1 MGEDQEKKIET
12 NKLQKV
18 NSKLELEIIQLKQE
32 KDTLRS

>member
-1 MGEDQEKKIET
+1 MVEDQERRVEINNLE
-12 NKLQKV
+12 KV